1 MGHGEACCDVCQ
13 SVLRMFSCKSFMV
26 SGVTFKSLIHFEFIS
41 CVSVL
46 VSFFLYIVGLFLDK
60 HMNKVLSYQI
70 IYPSLIWDSLP
81 KTSVNFHWKVV
92 GKNLQQL
99 SSAFHKGT
107 ASMTLQEQDPVR
119 HIFPGISV
127 TLCWFWLFWACQ
139 LLLRMNNAIL
149 NKLLRGKKV
158 CLCVEIK

>member
-1 MGHGEACCDVCQ
+1 MYGVSKC
-13 SVLRMFSCKSFMV
+13 SSF
-26 SGVTFKSLIHFEFIS
+26 I
-41 CVSVL
+41 
-46 VSFFLYIVGLFLDK
+46 FLHVVGLFLDK

-99 SSAFHKGT
+99 SSTFHKGI

-127 TLCWFWLFWACQ
+127 TLC
-139 LLLRMNNAIL
+139 
-149 NKLLRGKKV
+149 
-158 CLCVEIK
+158 